1 MRLSDYLQRHKI
13 NRTEFAT
20 AMGVDP
26 ISVYRWERGIRMPVR
41 HFARIAE
48 FTGNE
53 VTANDFVQA
62 DEAAQ

>member
-1 MRLSDYLQRHKI
+1 MKLSDYLQRNKI
-13 NRTEFAT
+13 NRTDFAL

-26 ISVYRWERGIRMPVR
+26 ISVYRWERGIRLPVR

-53 VTANDFVQA
+53 VTANDFVQPA
-62 DEAAQ
+62 EAAQ